1 MGKNKNL
8 YAVILAGGCGTRF
21 WPVSRRLKPKQF
33 LIDLLSTKQNVKSS
47 TTLLQQTISR
57 ILAKVIPANI
67 YVVTGAAYQ
76 KEAERQTASFKIP
89 RRNILAEPEGKNTA
103 PAVCWAA
110 LRIQRIHPDAVMA
123 VLPSDH
129 LIQKK
134 KAFLRVL
141 DEAVRLADGDHLVTL
156 GIPPT
161 RPETGY
167 GYLKTRPVK
176 GKNILRVEK
185 FIEKPNLVKAKQFL
199 KSRDYLWNSGMFV
212 WKVSA
217 ILREF
222 HKYLPKIPQL
232 LAGATDQSHIKK
244 VWGSMPNIS
253 VDYGILEKARNVA
266 AVPADGIGWSDLG
279 SWESLAEILAKDKKG
294 NSVTGNVLTL
304 NCRDSLIQAKGSP
317 RGGHRRLVAAIGL
330 ENMMIIDTPDAVLVC
345 PKHLSQ
351 DVKKLAAI
359 LKQKNLGSV

>member
-1 MGKNKNL
+1 MSIRRSMGKNRNL

-33 LIDLLSTKQNVKSS
+33 LNIIGSK
-47 TTLLQQTISR
+47 TLLQQTISR
-57 ILAKVIPANI
+57 ILARVIPANI
-67 YVVTGAAYQ
+67 YVVTGAVYQ

-89 RRNILAEPEGKNTA
+89 RRNVLAEPEGKNTA

-134 KAFLRVL
+134 KAFLKVL
-141 DEAVRLADGDHLVTL
+141 DQAVRLADGDHLVTL

-176 GKNILRVEK
+176 RENVLRVEK

-199 KSRDYLWNSGMFV
+199 KINRRGGFQIRPYFWNSGMFV

-222 HKYLPKIPQL
+222 HKYLPSIPQL
-232 LAGATDQSHIKK
+232 LAGTADQSHVKK
-244 VWGSMPNIS
+244 VWGRMPNIS
-253 VDYGILEKARNVA
+253 VDYGILEKACNVA

-279 SWESLAEILAKDKKG
+279 SWEALLEVLPKDKKG

-304 NCRDSLIQAKGSP
+304 NCRDSLIQ
-317 RGGHRRLVAAIGL
+317 GHRRLVAAIGL
-330 ENMMIIDTPDAVLVC
+330 ENMLVIDTPDAVLVC

-351 DVKKLAAI
+351 DVKKLAVI
-359 LKQKNLGSV
+359 LRQKNLGCA

>member
-1 MGKNKNL
+1 MSIRRSMGKNRNL

-33 LIDLLSTKQNVKSS
+33 LNITGSK
-47 TTLLQQTISR
+47 TLLQQTISR
-57 ILAKVIPANI
+57 ILGRVIPANI
-67 YVVTGAAYQ
+67 YVVTGEVYQ
-76 KEAERQTASFKIP
+76 KEAQRQTAPFKIP
-89 RRNILAEPEGKNTA
+89 RRNILAEPEGKNTS

-110 LRIQRIHPDAVMA
+110 LRIQQIRPDAVMA

-134 KAFLRVL
+134 KAFLKVL
-141 DEAVRLADGDHLVTL
+141 DQAAGLAGGDHLVTL

-199 KSRDYLWNSGMFV
+199 KINRRGGFETRPYFWNSGMFV

-222 HKYLPKIPQL
+222 HKYLPRIPQL
-232 LAGATDQSHIKK
+232 LAGTTDQSHIKK

-304 NCRDSLIQAKGSP
+304 NCRDSLIQ
-317 RGGHRRLVAAIGL
+317 GHRRLVAAIGL

>member
-1 MGKNKNL
+1 MSIRRSMGKNRNL

-33 LIDLLSTKQNVKSS
+33 LNIVGSE
-47 TTLLQQTISR
+47 TLFRQTIAR
-57 ILAKVIPANI
+57 ILPRVIPANI
-67 YVVTGAAYQ
+67 YVVTGGAYQ
-76 KEAERQTASFKIP
+76 KEAERQTAFFKIP

-176 GKNILRVEK
+176 GGDVLRVEK

-199 KSRDYLWNSGMFV
+199 KNRDYLWNSGMFV

-222 HKYLPKIPQL
+222 HKYLPSIPQL
-232 LAGATDQSHIKK
+232 LAGTGLKPVPTDQSHIKK
-244 VWGSMPNIS
+244 VWGRIPNIS

-266 AVPADGIGWSDLG
+266 AVPAAGIGWSDLG
-279 SWESLAEILAKDKKG
+279 SWESLAEILPKDKSGNSLKG
-294 NSVTGNVLTL
+294 NVTMLD
-304 NCRDSLIQAKGSP
+304 CRNSLVWADK
-317 RGGHRRLVAAIGL
+317 RLVAAVGVQGL
-330 ENMMIIDTPDAVLVC
+330 IVIDTPDALLVC
-345 PKHLSQ
+345 PKHRSQ
-351 DVKKLAAI
+351 DVKKLVET
-359 LKQKNLGSV
+359 LKKRNACVC